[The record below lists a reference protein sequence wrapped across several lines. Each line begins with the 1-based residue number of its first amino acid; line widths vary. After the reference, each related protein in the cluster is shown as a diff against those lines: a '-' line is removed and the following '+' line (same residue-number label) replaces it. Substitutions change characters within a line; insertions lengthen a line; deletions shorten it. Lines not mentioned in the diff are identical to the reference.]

1 MPICSII
8 ENFLKKCAE
17 KKHFGVFVRILY
29 MRAEILPSVRQ
40 TTKIKRRNGDDPS

>member
-29 MRAEILPSVRQ
+29 MRAEILPRRAVKI
-40 TTKIKRRNGDDPS
+40 KIKRRNGDDPA

>member
-8 ENFLKKCAE
+8 ENFYKNVPK
-17 KKHFGVFVRILY
+17 KKHFDVFVRILY